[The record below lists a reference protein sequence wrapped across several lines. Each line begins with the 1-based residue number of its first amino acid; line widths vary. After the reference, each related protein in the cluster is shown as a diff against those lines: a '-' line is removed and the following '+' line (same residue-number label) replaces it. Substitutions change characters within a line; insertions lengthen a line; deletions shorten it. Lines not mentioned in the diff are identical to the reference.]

1 MSLKNKILLLSVQ
14 TFQKRRDVPY
24 MEMSQDNDRQK
35 KESPYME
42 LSRDKDQ
49 KRCVY
54 KQRKVAPK
62 SFFKFHSL
70 K

>member
-1 MSLKNKILLLSVQ
+1 MNLKNKILLLFVK
-14 TFQKRRDVPY
+14 TFQKRKDVPY
-24 MEMSQDNDRQK
+24 MEMSRDNGRKK

-42 LSRDKDQ
+42 LSRDNDQ

-54 KQRKVAPK
+54 KQRKAAQK
-62 SFFKFHSL
+62 SFFNFRSL

>member
-1 MSLKNKILLLSVQ
+1 MKMS
-14 TFQKRRDVPY
+14 RG
-24 MEMSQDNDRQK
+24 NDRQR

-42 LSRDKDQ
+42 MSRDNDQ

-54 KQRKVAPK
+54 KERKAAPE
-62 SFFKFHSL
+62 SFFNFHSL